1 MTTTTHTI
9 IVENV
14 EKSHNIK
21 QDIGIYFER
30 LNKILPRI
38 ISGCSGSVYEPERKF
53 NNCHTCQSDYSV
65 QFLDIAVCILY
76 EDGIINKETKQDIMG
91 KLYDGHR
98 G

>member
-1 MTTTTHTI
+1 MKTVNYVIPT
-9 IVENV
+9 VSV

-21 QDIGIYFER
+21 QGMGIYFDR

-38 ISGCSGSVYEPERKF
+38 IKGCNPMYDGFGGKF
-53 NNCHTCQSDYSV
+53 DKCLICQSDYSV
-65 QFLDIAVCILY
+65 QFLDIAICILY
-76 EDGIINKETKQDIMG
+76 EDGFIDKETKDYIMS